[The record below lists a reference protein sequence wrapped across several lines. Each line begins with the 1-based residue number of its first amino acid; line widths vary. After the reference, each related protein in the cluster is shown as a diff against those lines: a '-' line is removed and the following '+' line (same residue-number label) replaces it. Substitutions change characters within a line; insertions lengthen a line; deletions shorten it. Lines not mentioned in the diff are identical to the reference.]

1 MGISVAFRFLVC
13 SQTTRLSLDYY
24 LDVHGLL
31 LSRCFYNNAA
41 KIFGTEGVLSRR
53 FENFAIKR
61 SFKQAEG
68 VDYQR
73 LPLGCVFLLFFSS
86 CRRLCRKKLML
97 CHISICNSGIKFY
110 YLLCFSIYLCNS
122 VLFSL

>member
-41 KIFGTEGVLSRR
+41 KSSARKEFGAEDWR
-53 FENFAIKR
+53 F
-61 SFKQAEG
+61 
-68 VDYQR
+68 
-73 LPLGCVFLLFFSS
+73 
-86 CRRLCRKKLML
+86 M
-97 CHISICNSGIKFY
+97 SGK
-110 YLLCFSIYLCNS
+110 
-122 VLFSL
+122 